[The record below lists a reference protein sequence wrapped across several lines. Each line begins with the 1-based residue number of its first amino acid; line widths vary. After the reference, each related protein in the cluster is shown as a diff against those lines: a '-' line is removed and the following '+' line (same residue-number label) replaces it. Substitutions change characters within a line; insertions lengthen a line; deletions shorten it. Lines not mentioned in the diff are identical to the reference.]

1 MESLY
6 ILIPIA
12 IVFVC
17 IAIGIFLWAVKSEQ
31 FEDLERQGHNILF
44 DEDSQFNIDT
54 KPKVAPKE
62 TSDSKTTT
70 VNEAIVN
77 KGIVSEG
84 NKESSDKQSSNE
96 NQSNIEKKNDD
107 A

>member
-12 IVFVC
+12 IVLVC
-17 IAIGIFLWAVKSEQ
+17 IAVGIFLWAVKSEQ

-44 DEDSQFNIDT
+44 DEDSHAHNN
-54 KPKVAPKE
+54 
-62 TSDSKTTT
+62 SDSKPVVKRKAEVITLT
-70 VNEAIVN
+70 
-77 KGIVSEG
+77 SEK
-84 NKESSDKQSSNE
+84 NHVDLEIQTDL
-96 NQSNIEKKNDD
+96 EKKNDD

>member
-12 IVFVC
+12 IVLVC
-17 IAIGIFLWAVKSEQ
+17 IAVGIFLWAVKSEQ

-44 DEDSQFNIDT
+44 DEDEKAHDH
-54 KPKVAPKE
+54 
-62 TSDSKTTT
+62 SDSKPVKSVKAST
-70 VNEAIVN
+70 
-77 KGIVSEG
+77 
-84 NKESSDKQSSNE
+84 ESPTNLDKK
-96 NQSNIEKKNDD
+96 IDD

>member
-31 FEDLERQGHNILF
+31 FDDLERRGYDILF
-44 DEDSQFNIDT
+44 DEDDT
-54 KPKVAPKE
+54 KHKNA
-62 TSDSKTTT
+62 
-70 VNEAIVN
+70 
-77 KGIVSEG
+77 VS
-84 NKESSDKQSSNE
+84 NSES
-96 NQSNIEKKNDD
+96 KKNT
-107 A
+107 